1 MKRLTPPATAL
12 LASAAL
18 LAATACQ
25 GGTDTEVSDTGVSD
39 VEGAV
44 LSTSEGDI
52 TVELFPEDAPL
63 AVANFVDLAEGEGVP
78 NPVTG
83 DAAFYDGTVFHRVIE
98 GFMIQGGDP
107 EGTGRGGPGYTFAD
121 EFDSGRTFD
130 EPGVLAMAN
139 SGPDTNGSQFFITV
153 APTTHL
159 NDRHTIFGQVADDE
173 SYAVV
178 EAISRVETDQSDRPV
193 EDVVLESVTIQ
204 RSGD

>member
-1 MKRLTPPATAL
+1 MKRLTLPATVVLSSTLL
-12 LASAAL
+12 LAT
-18 LAATACQ
+18 TACQ
-25 GGTDTEVSDTGVSD
+25 DDTEVSD

-44 LSTSEGDI
+44 LNTSEGDI

-63 AVANFVDLAEGEGVP
+63 AVANFVDLAEGEGVS

-98 GFMIQGGDP
+98 GFMVQGGDP
-107 EGTGRGGPGYTFAD
+107 EGTGRGGPGYTFED
-121 EFDSGRTFD
+121 EFGSGRTFD

-159 NDRHTIFGQVADDE
+159 NGGHTIFGQVADDE

-178 EAISRVETDQSDRPV
+178 EAISQVRTDQNDRPV

-204 RSGD
+204 RAGD